1 MINNEGIKMNA
12 IETYNLTKIYKG
24 EIKAVENL
32 NLEIEEGTIY
42 GLLGP
47 NGAGKTTTIKMLT
60 SVIKP
65 TSGTAKVAGLD
76 IIKQSM
82 QVRRIIGLVPQDLT
96 TDEDLKGIENLL
108 MVAKFYDVPMQKAKE
123 NIEKLLKLVDLT
135 DAANRMVGQYSGG
148 MRKRLELITGLVNDP
163 KILFLDE
170 PTLGLDVQTRSLMWD
185 YIKNIQETKNITI
198 ILTSHYLEEVDA
210 LSDKLSII
218 NKGKLIVSGTSEE
231 LKNNVGGDILT
242 ISFKSSED
250 LENALN
256 ILKNYEPKKVTE
268 KTARFKV
275 KSSEIVLSE
284 IIEPL
289 KNENIEPLRYQV
301 DKPSLDTVFMDYV
314 GRALPEEE
322 GEGESRRMMM
332 NIRRLRQ

>member
-1 MINNEGIKMNA
+1 MNI
-12 IETYNLTKIYKG
+12 IETENLTKIYKG
-24 EIKAVENL
+24 NIRAVDNL
-32 NLEIEEGTIY
+32 NLQIEEGSIY

-47 NGAGKTTTIKMLT
+47 NGAGKSTTIKMLT
-60 SVIKP
+60 TVIKP
-65 TSGTAKVAGLD
+65 TSGTATVAGLD

-82 QVRRIIGLVPQDLT
+82 EVRRIIGLVPQDLT
-96 TDEDLKGIENLL
+96 TDEDLRGIENLM
-108 MVAKFYDVPMQKAKE
+108 MVAKFYDVPAAKARE
-123 NIEKLLKLVDLT
+123 NIDRLLKLVDLQ
-135 DAANRMVGQYSGG
+135 DAAKRLVGQYSGG
-148 MRKRLELITGLVNDP
+148 MRKRLELIAGLVHEP

-218 NKGKLIVSGTSEE
+218 NRGRLIVSGTPAE

-242 ISFKSSED
+242 MSFRSAEDMNKS
-250 LENALN
+250 LE
-256 ILKNYEPKKVTE
+256 ILSNFQPRKVTE

-275 KSSEIVLSE
+275 KSSEVVLPE

-289 KNENIEPLRYQV
+289 KRNGIEPLRYQV

-322 GEGESRRMMM
+322 GEGDSRKMMM
-332 NIRRLRQ
+332 NLRRLRR

>member
-1 MINNEGIKMNA
+1 MNI
-12 IETYNLTKIYKG
+12 IETKNLTKIYKG
-24 EIKAVENL
+24 GIKAVDNL
-32 NLEIEEGTIY
+32 NLEIEEGSIY

-60 SVIKP
+60 TVIKP
-65 TSGTAKVAGLD
+65 TSGTATVAGLD

-96 TDEDLKGIENLL
+96 TDEDLKGIENLM
-108 MVAKFYDVPMQKAKE
+108 MVAKFYDVPKEKARE
-123 NIEKLLKLVDLT
+123 NINKLLKLVDLQ
-135 DAANRMVGQYSGG
+135 DAANRLVGQYSGG
-148 MRKRLELITGLVNDP
+148 MRKRLELISGLVHDP

-218 NKGKLIVSGTSEE
+218 NKGKLVVSGTPDE

-250 LENALN
+250 MNKGIE
-256 ILKNYEPKKVTE
+256 ILANYSPTKVTE

-275 KSSEIVLSE
+275 KSSEIVLPE

-289 KNENIEPLRYQV
+289 KSNGIEPLRYQV
-301 DKPSLDTVFMDYV
+301 DKPSLDTVFMEYV

-322 GEGESRRMMM
+322 GEGDARRMMM
-332 NIRRLRQ
+332 NLRRLRR